1 MPRDGVPEQIKNIVR
16 QRQKGICVTCQRLV
30 SKDEEVFHFL
40 GEPSNPG
47 NVQLIHRECPSVK
60 EMFIASR
67 ILKKSGQFPF
77 S

>member
-1 MPRDGVPEQIKNIVR
+1 MPREEVPEHIKQIVR
-16 QRQKGICVTCQRLV
+16 QRQKGRCATCQRPV
-30 SKDEEVFHFL
+30 KREEEAYHYL

-47 NVQLIHRECPSVK
+47 NVQLIHRECPSIK

-67 ILKKSGQFPF
+67 IFKKRGQFPF